1 MAVVLRPWWDHHMV
15 ADPFDRCRGESGND
29 DGGRGVSASCIW
41 DGGVFTSGSAAATTF
56 PEAGLASGLGVG
68 STSGLG
74 LFSFFKRIFSGGHY
88 DHL

>member
-1 MAVVLRPWWDHHMV
+1 MV

-29 DGGRGVSASCIW
+29 DGGRGVSASSVCG
-41 DGGVFTSGSAAATTF
+41 GGVSTSGSAAATSF
-56 PEAGLASGLGVG
+56 PEAGLVSGLAVG